1 MERELCRPAGRA
13 PGGPAM
19 NPVRTVAGPRHALAA
34 ALLGLA
40 SVANAEAP
48 PPPSAPPAPPPVASV
63 PVLPQASTFGEMF
76 ALGKPLANLRLRY
89 EEADDDARPEEAD
102 ALSLRTALGFRTA
115 SYRGVFALAELESVL
130 AVGDYDDGGAN
141 RGMARYSAIVD
152 PEGVELNQAYV
163 GFDALPKTVA
173 QVGRQ
178 VIVDREAPFHRYVGN
193 VVWRQNW
200 QTFDAVGVSNGSL
213 PDTVLRFW
221 YTWNVNRIYGE
232 DHPTRGF
239 DDKGLDG
246 YLVNAVYGGLPFGK
260 LEAYA
265 YLLDFDRSTVP
276 VVRSF
281 FPSTQTYGL
290 RFDGRYALHPRFDLL
305 YVAELAHQSDFADNP
320 TGDIDQ
326 FFGWG
331 SLGGTY
337 KPGGMAQ
344 ALTAKLSREHLGG
357 DGGFDRF
364 TTPLA
369 TGHAFQGWADRF
381 LNTPGDGIDDTYT
394 TFLATVAGMNF
405 MLDYHWFE
413 ADHDDYDYGEELD
426 VMLTRVIRQH
436 YTVGIKYADY
446 RADGNALNLARNRA
460 AGQAFDAD
468 RLWAWVEY
476 RY

>member
-1 MERELCRPAGRA
+1 MKIRSFPFMRP
-13 PGGPAM
+13 PAA
-19 NPVRTVAGPRHALAA
+19 VAA
-34 ALLGLA
+34 ALLSCAGPLA
-40 SVANAEAP
+40 AAVDP
-48 PPPSAPPAPPPVASV
+48 PPPVPPPVASV
-63 PVLPQASTFGEMF
+63 PVIPRAATLGEMF
-76 ALGKPLANLRLRY
+76 ALGKPLAQLRLRY
-89 EEADDDARPEEAD
+89 EGADDDARVEDAD

-141 RGMARYSAIVD
+141 RGMAPRYTAIVD
-152 PEGVELNQAYV
+152 PEGLELNQAYV

-178 VIVDREAPFHRYVGN
+178 VIVDREAPLHRHVGN

-200 QTFDAVGVSNGSL
+200 QTFDAVGVTNGSL

-246 YLVNAVYGGLPFGK
+246 YLVNAVYTGLPLGK

-276 VVRSF
+276 AVRSF
-281 FPSTQTYGL
+281 YPSTQTYGL
-290 RFDGRYALHPRFDLL
+290 RFEGKHALHPRFDLL
-305 YVAELAHQSDFADNP
+305 YVAELAHQADFADNP

-331 SLGGTY
+331 ALGGTY
-337 KPGGMAQ
+337 KPGGVVQ
-344 ALTAKLSREHLGG
+344 ALTAKLSHEHLGG

-369 TGHAFQGWADRF
+369 TGHAFQGWADKF
-381 LNTPGDGIDDTYT
+381 LNTPGDGVDDTY
-394 TFLATVAGMNF
+394 ATGSILVAGINLA
-405 MLDYHWFE
+405 LDYHWFVS
-413 ADHDDYDYGEELD
+413 DRDSYDYGEELD
-426 VMLTRVIRQH
+426 VIVTKVLDQH
-436 YTVGIKYADY
+436 FSVGAKYADY
-446 RADGNALNLARNRA
+446 QADGNALNQARNRA
-460 AGQAFDAD
+460 AGQAFDAQ
-468 RLWAWVEY
+468 RVWVWVEY